1 MAECDRYGLA
11 WVELGYM
18 QLRGSRLEEAPA
30 SFRSALLAGEKSLGL
45 YYPLGKAC
53 EQAGQRAES
62 VKWANMPL
70 KLQGGPGAVRL
81 NGR

>member
-1 MAECDRYGLA
+1 MAECERYGLA

-30 SFRSALLAGEKSLGL
+30 SFRSALLAGEKTLGL
-45 YYPLGKAC
+45 YYPLGKGMRTGWA
-53 EQAGQRAES
+53 AGGIREMDH
-62 VKWANMPL
+62 MPL

>member
-18 QLRGSRLEEAPA
+18 QLRGPRLEEAPA

-45 YYPLGKAC
+45 YYPLGKGMRTGWA
-53 EQAGQRAES
+53 AGGIREMGQHAFKAAR
-62 VKWANMPL
+62 WA
-70 KLQGGPGAVRL
+70 
-81 NGR
+81 GRSST